1 MEVTQNK
8 TDTKTRLAYMLSTR
22 HRDFIPR
29 NTYRKKVRE
38 WKKDISCKYQ
48 KKAGIAIPK
57 SDKIGFKI
65 KTVTKDKKGHYITI
79 KGSIL
84 EVK

>member
-1 MEVTQNK
+1 MKLTQSK
-8 TDTKTRLAYMLSTR
+8 MDTKTRLVYILSIR

-29 NTYRKKVRE
+29 NTYRKKVRD

-48 KKAGIAIPK
+48 KKAGIAILI

-65 KTVTKDKKGHYITI
+65 KTVTKDKKGHYIMI